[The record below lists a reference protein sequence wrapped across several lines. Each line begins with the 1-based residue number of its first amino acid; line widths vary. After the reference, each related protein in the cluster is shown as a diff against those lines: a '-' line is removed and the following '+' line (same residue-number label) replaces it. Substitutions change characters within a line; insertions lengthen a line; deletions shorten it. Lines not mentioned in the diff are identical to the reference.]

1 MHRQRLEIVVG
12 VIAALALALL
22 IISKS
27 AVASSQEEKRAERVV
42 GTAARDDAAAIAAF
56 AEVAKVLR
64 SPRCINC
71 HATGDFPRIGDNM
84 QRHAMNVR
92 RGRDGRGV
100 TAMKCSNCHQ
110 AENTAGAHR
119 PPGAPNWHL
128 PPAATP
134 MIWEGLSNADIC
146 RQLKD
151 PKQNGGKTVDQIV
164 AHMSEDK
171 LVLWGWKPGEGRT
184 LPPLDH
190 PTFAAKVKEWAS
202 KGAAC
207 ALAVEM

>member
-1 MHRQRLEIVVG
+1 MNRLSRQTVFS
-12 VIAALALALL
+12 VIAALALGL
-22 IISKS
+22 SFGNG
-27 AVASSQEEKRAERVV
+27 VAASNQEEKQAERVL
-42 GTAARDDAAAIAAF
+42 GATPRDDAGAVSAF
-56 AEVAKVLR
+56 AEVVKVLR

-84 QRHAMNVR
+84 EPHPMNVR
-92 RGRDGRGV
+92 RATYGMGV
-100 TAMKCSNCHQ
+100 TAMRCTNCHQ
-110 AENTAGAHR
+110 TVNTPGPHR

-128 PPAATP
+128 PPTATP
-134 MIWEGLSNADIC
+134 MIWEGLSDGDIC

-164 AHMSEDK
+164 AHMAEDK
-171 LVLWGWKPGEGRT
+171 LVLWGWNPGEGRT

-190 PTFAAKVKEWAS
+190 ATFAAKVKEWAA

-207 ALAVEM
+207 PA